1 MGLQVPARRDTGQA
15 GRARHRRSSKWMGW
29 GQSRDEEL
37 DGSQKNSWVA
47 DVSLAEQEKV
57 LAERGEGSQTRGGT

>member
-1 MGLQVPARRDTGQA
+1 
-15 GRARHRRSSKWMGW
+15 MGW
-29 GQSRDEEL
+29 GQSRDEEV

-57 LAERGEGSQTRGGT
+57 LAERGEGSRARGGT

>member
-1 MGLQVPARRDTGQA
+1 MGG
-15 GRARHRRSSKWMGW
+15 

-37 DGSQKNSWVA
+37 DSSQKNSWVA

-57 LAERGEGSQTRGGT
+57 LAERGEGSRTRGGT